1 MYIPKLRKKDT
12 IAKEIKKIDPNTAIT
27 VYLVNDLIK
36 KGLISK
42 IDYGNAYLINL
53 DELAEFFSKEQK

>member
-1 MYIPKLRKKDT
+1 MYVPKLRKKDN

-27 VYLVNDLIK
+27 VYLVNNLIK

-42 IDYGNAYLINL
+42 IEYGNACLINI
-53 DELAEFFSKEQK
+53 DELADFFSKEQK